1 MNYVLKRTGR
11 ALFTI
16 WAVITLTFGLIRL
29 LPGGPMQALRG
40 YLLQQNPSISPSELQ
55 ARIEALTAISPDKPI
70 WAQYIDYIWGLLH
83 GNLGQSIWLNKPV
96 STVLAQRA
104 PWTLFVMTTGLF
116 LMFVIG
122 IGLGAFMAYREGSK
136 FDVGFTGVGILL
148 QSVPFYVVGLILLA
162 FVGYQWELLPTGGH
176 YASGIQPGLNPRFVI
191 SAIKHAALPIGS
203 LVLTGFGGWALNMR
217 GNSIRILG
225 EDYLRVA
232 RLRGLSEGRIA
243 LRYVGRNALLPMY
256 TLLLISIGYMFGG
269 SVILEIIFTYPG
281 LGRKLIQ
288 SIGRRDFPVMMGAFL
303 LITVAVVIGIFVAD
317 LTYGFI
323 DPRASGGGERESY

>member
-11 ALFTI
+11 AVFTV

-40 YLLQQNPSISPSELQ
+40 YLMQQNPSISPAELQ
-55 ARIEALTAISPDKPI
+55 ARIEALTAISPDEPI
-70 WAQYIDYIWGLLH
+70 WVQYGNYLWGLLQ
-83 GNLGQSIWLNKPV
+83 GDLGQSVWLNEPV
-96 STVLAQRA
+96 SMVLAERA
-104 PWTLFVMTTGLF
+104 PWTLFIMTTGLF

-136 FDVGFTGVGILL
+136 FDITTTGVGILL
-148 QSVPFYVVGLILLA
+148 QSVPFYVVGLVLIA

-176 YASGIQPGLNPRFVI
+176 YASGVTPGLNLEFVI
-191 SAIKHAALPIGS
+191 SSIKHATLPVGS

-269 SVILEIIFTYPG
+269 SVILEEIFAYPG

-303 LITVAVVIGIFVAD
+303 LITIAVVIGVFIAD
-317 LTYGFI
+317 LTYGLI
-323 DPRASGGGERESY
+323 DPRASGGAERESY